1 MYFRILILLI
11 LTGVSLLSI
20 KSSVQAQDANTTSVN
35 CNIDSNASMG
45 NTANKKPRAVGYAG
59 KTQMGTQSAFAKTKP
74 TAVRNPCRPSKP
86 VIPKTNHTGT
96 SNPSDTIKVQTTII
110 NNASG
115 NQIIIN
121 KVDVPVTRPQDASN
135 NSNSGKQ

>member
-45 NTANKKPRAVGYAG
+45 NTANKKPRTLGYAG
-59 KTQMGTQSAFAKTKP
+59 KTQMGTQSAPVKTKP
-74 TAVRNPCRPSKP
+74 TTARNPCKPSKP
-86 VIPKTNHTGT
+86 VVPKTNNTGT
-96 SNPSDTIKVQTTII
+96 NNPSNTIKVQTTII
-110 NNASG
+110 NNPSG

-121 KVDVPVTRPQDASN
+121 KVDVPVTGPQDASGKSN
-135 NSNSGKQ
+135 NSK

>member
-1 MYFRILILLI
+1 MYFRILTLLI
-11 LTGVSLLSI
+11 LAVVSVLAI

-35 CNIDSNASMG
+35 CNIDSNASIG
-45 NTANKKPRAVGYAG
+45 NTTNKKPRALGYAG
-59 KTQMGTQSAFAKTKP
+59 KTQMGSQSAFAKKKP

-86 VIPKTNHTGT
+86 VVPKTNHTG
-96 SNPSDTIKVQTTII
+96 SGNPNDTIKVQTTII
-110 NNASG
+110 NNPSG

-121 KVDVPVTRPQDASN
+121 KVDVPVTRPQDASS